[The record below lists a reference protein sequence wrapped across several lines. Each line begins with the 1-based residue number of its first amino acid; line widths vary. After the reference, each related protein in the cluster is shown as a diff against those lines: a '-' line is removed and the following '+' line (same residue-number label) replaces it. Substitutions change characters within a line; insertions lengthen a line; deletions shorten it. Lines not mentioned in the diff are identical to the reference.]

1 MLQRLGNVVPEP
13 RMHRPAATCRR
24 ISLND
29 PSARLS
35 RRCRKLLLSAVAL
48 TTAPAW
54 TALATDI
61 IGVLPGALDQ
71 PQLNAII
78 RPTSSSDPYIYDDV
92 FSGKGF
98 NITAYLDTGASGVLL
113 DGDSADNLQTPTT
126 TGLPRQSVNGNPVY
140 FQDVGAVGSDV
151 FTVSQPFHL
160 SVAPYHPN
168 IDQKVLDG
176 QTQYNADSS
185 FQNVDLSY
193 YNHSVP
199 SIKAT
204 ISANSDPNNPSALSG
219 VNIVGT
225 PVMAGKVVV
234 MDARPLNILQFDTM
248 RTYLYNPGTPFN
260 AAANDSDPGI
270 PKTTRSIKLSYGVF
284 DSFTKTGTLDNSGN
298 LVPFTGAQ
306 LAANQPTLARNPFI
320 GPNPL
325 SPAGDPTPPVK
336 ISFGNLSTS
345 GSFLLDTGS
354 GASMISSKLASQLD
368 VRYAK
373 DAQGNDTQGTDNPQL
388 ETYDPAH
395 PNNSG
400 TPITDQ
406 FQLSIGG
413 VGGTTTLAGFYLKSM
428 LVRTTQGNA
437 ANDNDP
443 KHLRFLDAPVLVNDV
458 KLNDST
464 SLDGIFGMN
473 FLVASVLTDTTGF
486 PIALAP
492 GAFDWITFD
501 EKSGLLNLRP
511 QLPGDANRDGKVD
524 FADLVTIAQH
534 YGADAN
540 PNDSWAS
547 GDFNGDN
554 VVNFAD
560 LVAVAQHYGLSDLTD
575 SDQINL
581 PYVPFDLSFAQAPEP
596 SSLFLLAAALT
607 PILTRRPRSI
617 R

>member
-1 MLQRLGNVVPEP
+1 MNRQTIRRKIRLN
-13 RMHRPAATCRR
+13 RRRLIFPAIAC
-24 ISLND
+24 
-29 PSARLS
+29 
-35 RRCRKLLLSAVAL
+35 VL
-48 TTAPAW
+48 TPAC

-71 PQLNAII
+71 PQVNAII
-78 RPTSSSDPYIYDDV
+78 RPTATSDPYVYDDV
-92 FSGKGF
+92 FSGSGF
-98 NITAYLDTGASGVLL
+98 NITGYLDTGASGVLL
-113 DGDSADNLQTPTT
+113 DGDSADSLRNATT
-126 TGLPRQSVNGNPVY
+126 TGLPRQTVNGNPVY
-140 FQDVGAVGSDV
+140 FQDVGAVGSDN

-168 IDQKVLDG
+168 IDQKVSDG
-176 QTQYNADSS
+176 QDQYNADNS

-199 SIKAT
+199 NVRAQ

-219 VNIVGT
+219 VNVFGT

-234 MDARPLNILQFDTM
+234 MDARPLNTLQFDTM
-248 RTYLYNPGTPFN
+248 RTYLYNPGTPYN

-270 PKTTRSIKLSYGVF
+270 PNTTRSIKLSYGVF

-306 LAANQPTLARNPFI
+306 LAANQPTLAHNPFI

-325 SPAGDPTPPVK
+325 AAAGDPTPPVK

-345 GSFLLDTGS
+345 GSFLLDTGA

-368 VRYAK
+368 VRYVV
-373 DAQGNDTQGTDNPQL
+373 GTQGTDNPQL

-395 PNNSG
+395 PNNPG
-400 TPITDQ
+400 TPIGDQ

-443 KHLRFLDAPVLVNDV
+443 KHLRFLKAPVLVNDV

-473 FLVASVLTDTTGF
+473 FLVASVLTQNVDLGGVTTPF
-486 PIALAP
+486 PVALAP
-492 GAFDWITFD
+492 GAFDWISFD

-511 QLPGDANRDGKVD
+511 QLAGDANRDGKVD

-534 YGADAN
+534 YGADAD

-560 LVAVAQHYGLSDLTD
+560 LVAVAQHYGLSDLNAG
-575 SDQINL
+575 DQINL
-581 PYVPFDLSFAQAPEP
+581 PYVPFDLGFAQVPEP
-596 SSLFLLAAALT
+596 SSLMLLVVAVT
-607 PILTRRPRSI
+607 PMLRRRRRTRR
-617 R
+617 